1 MPRTESELESRLRAF
16 VRANFLF
23 GREHSEPSDSDS
35 LLETGVMDSTGVL
48 EIVDFLK
55 VTWDVDVSDHEMLP
69 ENLDSIE
76 RLAAF
81 VRRKLT
87 ARQDRA

>member
-1 MPRTESELESRLRAF
+1 MPLTESELKPKLRAF

-23 GREHSEPSDSDS
+23 GREHTALSDSDS

-55 VTWDVDVSDHEMLP
+55 VTWDVEVGDQEMLP

-81 VRRKLT
+81 VRRKT
-87 ARQDRA
+87 GSR